1 MSDIGKFLY
10 GWGPLWTFLVE
21 SPPDLIGTEYG
32 CMICAKQAFRVP
44 SNLAQ
49 PEIGCMIYDKQAF
62 RVPPDSAQPEIGC
75 MIYDKQAFRVPS
87 NLAQPEIGCMI
98 CARQAFR
105 VPSDSAQTEDGC
117 RASTRQAW
125 IRLKLKMDVE
135 STRQAFSRAI
145 RFGDKPKRME
155 KMPEMCQKSAQESFK
170 SLHSHPSPQ
179 KYSPIK
185 HGRDD

>member
-1 MSDIGKFLY
+1 MPDKLFVYHRIRLKLKMD
-10 GWGPLWTFLVE
+10 VE
-21 SPPDLIGTEYG
+21 QVPDKLFVYH
-32 CMICAKQAFRVP
+32 R
-44 SNLAQ
+44 
-49 PEIGCMIYDKQAF
+49 
-62 RVPPDSAQPEIGC
+62 
-75 MIYDKQAFRVPS
+75 
-87 NLAQPEIGCMI
+87 
-98 CARQAFR
+98 
-105 VPSDSAQTEDGC
+105 
-117 RASTRQAW
+117 

>member
-1 MSDIGKFLY
+1 MDGALYVNMPSDSAEAGIG
-10 GWGPLWTFLVE
+10 
-21 SPPDLIGTEYG
+21 
-32 CMICAKQAFRVP
+32 CRACARPA
-44 SNLAQ
+44 SNMQSDSA
-49 PEIGCMIYDKQAF
+49 EAGIGCMTCARQALN
-62 RVPPDSAQPEIGC
+62 
-75 MIYDKQAFRVPS
+75 VPS
-87 NLAQPEIGCMI
+87 DSIKTEIGCMI

-117 RASTRQAW
+117 RASTRQA
-125 IRLKLKMDVE
+125 
-135 STRQAFSRAI
+135 FSRAI

-155 KMPEMCQKSAQESFK
+155 KVPEMCQKSAQESFK